1 MTKPVF
7 MLEIISD
14 EVTVLSLMPAYNE
27 NDARH

>member
-14 EVTVLSLMPAYNE
+14 EVTVLSLTPAYNE
-27 NDARH
+27 NDVRH